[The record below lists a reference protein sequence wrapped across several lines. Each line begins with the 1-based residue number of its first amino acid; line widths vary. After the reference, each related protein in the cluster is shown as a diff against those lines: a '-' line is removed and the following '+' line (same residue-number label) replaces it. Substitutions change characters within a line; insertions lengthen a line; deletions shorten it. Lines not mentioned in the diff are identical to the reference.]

1 METNSKKTI
10 YFLRHGQTDSN
21 VKVLVQGAS
30 EPLSEIGQQQAQFL
44 GQRLSSL
51 NFENIIASSDLRAA
65 QTAKIANEKLGKTLE
80 LSDLFV
86 ERRNP
91 SSLIGKEALGEEV
104 QEIYKQIRANA
115 ADHDWHYEDEE
126 NFNDVRTRAVSALKL
141 LIERPETSLA
151 VFTHGN
157 FLSVMLGVII
167 FGENITQETWGF
179 MRQSIELSNTGVT
192 ICEYFYNYKATG
204 QGKWRILTVNDH
216 AHLADLVEELPE
228 GQK

>member
-1 METNSKKTI
+1 MTEQNKKTI

-21 VKVLVQGAS
+21 VKVLVQGS
-30 EPLSEIGQQQAQFL
+30 GEPLSEIGQKQAQFL

-51 NFENIIASSDLRAA
+51 NFETIISSSDVRAA
-65 QTAKIANEKLGKTLE
+65 QTAKIANENLGKTLE

-91 SSLIGKEALGEEV
+91 SSLIGKDALGDEV
-104 QEIYKQIRANA
+104 QAIYKQIRANA

-126 NFNDVRTRAVSALKL
+126 NFNDVRTRAVSSLKL

-167 FGENITQETWGF
+167 FGEDITQESWGL
-179 MRQSIELSNTGVT
+179 MRQSMELSNTGIT
-192 ICEYFYNYKATG
+192 ICEYFDNYKGMG